1 ALLDQVKP
9 RLVAVG
15 TSENPDTLGLAL
27 VAAARGR
34 NLATLGLV
42 DAPANAWV
50 RFRGRSD
57 DALHYCPDSVAVP
70 DPATRDEFIK
80 LGLASDRIAVTG
92 HPHWDE
98 IREFDLSRSESRRR
112 QIRNA
117 LPGCDNN
124 AKVVTFA
131 AELSS
136 AVYPAEFQGSQDYTL
151 RGSGKSTG
159 R

>member
-1 ALLDQVKP
+1 
-9 RLVAVG
+9 
-15 TSENPDTLGLAL
+15 
-27 VAAARGR
+27 
-34 NLATLGLV
+34 
-42 DAPANAWV
+42 NAWV

-57 DALHYCPDSVAVP
+57 DPLRYCPDSVAVP

-98 IREFDLSRSESRRR
+98 IREFDLSRSGSRRR

-151 RGSGKSTG
+151 RGSGRSTG
-159 R
+159 RTEIALDEFLSALRPMRSAAYLVLRLHPKNVRGDFA